1 MNISPRLDDSGLDV
15 SVIVPCYR
23 SVLTLDE
30 LVARI
35 KAVLVSRGSSFEIV
49 LVDDGSPD
57 HTWQCIQRLVES
69 DERVRGIRL
78 RRNYGQHNA
87 LLAGIRDAVGETIVI
102 MDDDLQHPPEEIPGL
117 LTELDRGFDV
127 VYGTPKKM
135 THSIHRNMLSF
146 LTKLVLQ
153 RAMGA
158 ETASKVCAFRAFR
171 RHVARSF
178 DHYSGSSV
186 SIDVLLTW
194 GTSRF
199 SAVDVEHRPR
209 TAGKSN
215 YTLRKLAV
223 YALTMITGFSTI
235 PLRIASLIG
244 ISFTVVGF
252 LVLSYVVITF
262 FVWGRDVP
270 GFYFLASVISIFSGA
285 QLLALGVIGEY
296 LARVHIRLL
305 DRPAYTIGEVA
316 ASSRLPSGASNL
328 AGNFRTVNDS
338 LPERKADG

>member
-1 MNISPRLDDSGLDV
+1 MSVPTAHDDTRTEV
-15 SVIVPCYR
+15 SVVVPCYR
-23 SVLTLDE
+23 SELTLGE
-30 LVARI
+30 
-35 KAVLVSRGSSFEIV
+35 LVSRITTVLGNRGMSFEVV

-57 HTWQCIQRLVES
+57 GTWNSILRLVEAN
-69 DERVRGIRL
+69 ERVRGIRL

-87 LLAGIRDAVGETIVI
+87 LLAGIRDATGETIVV
-102 MDDDLQHPPEEIPGL
+102 MDDDLQHPPEEIPAL
-117 LTELDRGFDV
+117 LAELDRGYDV

-135 THSIHRNMLSF
+135 THSIHRNVLSF

-171 RHVARSF
+171 RVIARAF
-178 DHYSGSSV
+178 DHYAGSSV

-194 GTSRF
+194 GTDRF
-199 SAVDVEHRPR
+199 SAVEVEHRPR
-209 TAGKSN
+209 PVGKSN

-235 PLRIASLIG
+235 PLRVASLIG
-244 ISFTVVGF
+244 ISFTLVGF
-252 LVLSYVVITF
+252 LVLAYVVITF

-270 GFYFLASVISIFSGA
+270 GFYFLASVISIFAGA

-305 DRPAYTIGEVA
+305 DRPAYTVGEVA
-316 ASSRLPSGASNL
+316 AAPGLADRTRPSTSETAVS
-328 AGNFRTVNDS
+328 
-338 LPERKADG
+338 